1 MKRNVSYIWLV
12 NHRYEYAITI
22 SLNTQLLQI
31 IYFVNVV
38 WLFLIKSFRDL
49 VTIFIL
55 MIYFILGIIIL
66 LILKIRVK
74 IYFHI
79 EFDNWEVCNPSERR
93 ASWKL
98 ILNKLQKI
106 YQLWLEFQKKWNLE
120 RYRYWSWI
128 FFSNNLVQDTYFVLG
143 HR

>member
-93 ASWKL
+93 ASSKL
-98 ILNKLQKI
+98 ILNKLQMI